1 MFKPAILTRDPD
13 LIKEVLITNFNSF
26 RNNAFQ
32 VSEKYD
38 PLVATSPFLKTD
50 FEEWQEGRKAIS
62 PMFSQS
68 KVGAIIYL
76 S

>member
-1 MFKPAILTRDPD
+1 MLNPAILARDPD

-38 PLVATSPFLKTD
+38 PLAATSPFFARDGDWKLR
-50 FEEWQEGRKAIS
+50 RKDVS
-62 PMFSQS
+62 PMFSVS
-68 KVGAIIYL
+68 KAGVINL